1 MHISLPSH
9 KYLMAS
15 AAVEGLL
22 TVVSLPT
29 IHWTSQLLCGCQAS
43 IKAMRSSHQTLT
55 VYLWKAQYTHRA
67 IQVRQRDCPPVK
79 LGPITVVLQV
89 KSLPVSQQHE
99 LSGQRN
105 SLTSEIAV
113 CVPPS
118 TSHPVYVTWKTA
130 CEQEITLPG
139 YEGAGAKQGKEVKS
153 TAKLTLFV
161 SQRGDLECKE
171 FYKGTCLHAKR
182 LKKVM

>member
-55 VYLWKAQYTHRA
+55 DCVSSKGTVHAQSQSGVPEGPA
-67 IQVRQRDCPPVK
+67 SVK
-79 LGPITVVLQV
+79 LGPTAVVLQV

-99 LSGQRN
+99 LSRQRN
-105 SLTSEIAV
+105 SPTSEIAV
-113 CVPPS
+113 CVLPS

-139 YEGAGAKQGKEVKS
+139 YKGAGGKQGKEVKS
-153 TAKLTLFV
+153 TAKLTLCLKEGIWNAKN
-161 SQRGDLECKE
+161 STKCLACILRGWRK
-171 FYKGTCLHAKR
+171 
-182 LKKVM
+182 